1 MINFAF
7 LYSENPSQVK
17 NFFTMLENISDSLN
31 LLNLN
36 FLNQVD
42 NNGNTLLHNAVLNKD
57 LHLIQ
62 GLFNLIKL
70 VKNLDSNTKSKVLDS
85 QNKEGNTPFHIAAR
99 LCEQAAVESD
109 DCKLCESIAKLL
121 DREGCKKNIPNKQ
134 GEIISS
140 SESPKIN
147 TSEYKSNIINLFGT
161 KSINTSTKGGRQEEI
176 RNIDNMATEV
186 SVDYV
191 QHVNALNKNKLNL
204 NSMSTDVSIDNVQK
218 GGAQNAND
226 LTNSESY
233 TSNSESTS
241 IVTTT
246 TTETTISSDSSSES
260 ISSNTNELTESNE
273 SAGQKGGNVKSENS
287 GSGLSDT
294 STFVKTLLSQFNSMK
309 GGSRNIKGARRLPS
323 LSDYEIN
330 EMYGGRDFGLSRD
343 QMKESSNIHDEV
355 VKKFMDDGKSEEE
368 ARIMKMALY
377 KYTKEKHPDLNNLDR
392 AKKMKEYSDE
402 SSILKKLDLDN
413 VRKIYADVKKAKSM
427 ASESSNI
434 SESANK
440 MESIT
445 PTESTESNETS
456 EPKPKKKT
464 TAKKTTAKKAK
475 K

>member
-1 MINFAF
+1 
-7 LYSENPSQVK
+7 
-17 NFFTMLENISDSLN
+17 MLENISDSLN

-36 FLNQVD
+36 FLNQID
-42 NNGNTLLHNAVLNKD
+42 KNGNTLLHNAVLNKD

-62 GLFNLIKL
+62 DLFNLVKL

-99 LCEQAAVESD
+99 LCEQATVDSD

-161 KSINTSTKGGRQEEI
+161 KSINTTKGGKQGEI
-176 RNIDNMATEV
+176 RSLDNMATEV
-186 SVDYV
+186 SVDYA
-191 QHVNALNKNKLNL
+191 QDINALNKNKLNL
-204 NSMSTDVSIDNVQK
+204 NNMSTEVSVDNMQK
-218 GGAQNAND
+218 GGSQNMND
-226 LTNSESY
+226 LLDSDSY
-233 TSNSESTS
+233 TSNSESTN
-241 IVTTT
+241 IK
-246 TTETTISSDSSSES
+246 TTETSETTETTETTKTTISSDSSSES
-260 ISSNTNELTESNE
+260 TSSKTNESTNDSTDSNTESV
-273 SAGQKGGNVKSENS
+273 GQKGGNVKSEN
-287 GSGLSDT
+287 SGLSDT

-309 GGSRNIKGARRLPS
+309 GGSRNIRGERKLPS
-323 LSDYEIN
+323 LSDYEVN
-330 EMYGGRDFGLSRD
+330 EMYGGRDFGLSRE

-392 AKKMKEYSDE
+392 ARKMKEYADE
-402 SSILKKLDLDN
+402 SSIVKKLDLDN

-427 ASESSNI
+427 TTESSNV
-434 SESANK
+434 
-440 MESIT
+440 
-445 PTESTESNETS
+445 TESVETTEE
-456 EPKPKKKT
+456 KPKKATKKT
-464 TAKKTTAKKAK
+464 TAKKTTAKKTK